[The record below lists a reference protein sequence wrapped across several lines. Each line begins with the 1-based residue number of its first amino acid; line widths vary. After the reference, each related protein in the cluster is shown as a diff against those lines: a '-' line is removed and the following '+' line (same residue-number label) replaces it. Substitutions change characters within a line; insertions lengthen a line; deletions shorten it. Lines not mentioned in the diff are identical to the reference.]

1 MLKSG
6 DEMEKNLNKK
16 DKRVIKTRKA
26 IIHATIQLMSMKS
39 IEQITIKEIADT
51 ALINR
56 KTFYTHYNSI
66 YDVLN
71 DIENDIIQS
80 LIEIL
85 DSTDFSAERLN
96 PYPLFEKL
104 TTMINQDALF
114 FHSLL
119 QSSGH
124 SHLLNK
130 VKEVVK
136 DHLLIQFDK
145 YFPNDNVLPQYVLEF
160 IASGLISV
168 YQQWFSSDDHSSSLE
183 EISKLTGLLIFDGL
197 NGVFRQKQ
205 EELQGISKQCS
216 QIL

>member
-1 MLKSG
+1 
-6 DEMEKNLNKK
+6 MEKNLNTK

-26 IIHATIQLMSMKS
+26 IIGATIQLMGAKR
-39 IEQITIKEIADT
+39 IEQITVKEIADT

-56 KTFYTHYNSI
+56 KTFYTHYDSI

-71 DIENDIIQS
+71 DIENEIIQS
-80 LIEIL
+80 LIQIL

-104 TTMINQDALF
+104 TAMISQDVEF
-114 FHSLL
+114 FHCLL

-130 VKEVVK
+130 IKGVIK

-145 YFPNDNVLPQYVLEF
+145 YFPNDPVLPQYVLEF
-160 IASGLISV
+160 IASGLIAV
-168 YQQWFSSDDHSSSLE
+168 YQQWFDANEPEPSLE
-183 EISKLTGLLIFDGL
+183 EISRITGLLIFDGV

-205 EELQGISKQCS
+205 QELFDSPN
-216 QIL
+216 

>member
-1 MLKSG
+1 
-6 DEMEKNLNKK
+6 MEKNLNAK

-26 IIHATIQLMSMKS
+26 IIGATIQLMGVKR
-39 IEQITIKEIADT
+39 IEQITVKEIADT

-56 KTFYTHYNSI
+56 KTFYTHYDSI

-71 DIENDIIQS
+71 DIENEIIQS
-80 LIEIL
+80 LIQIL

-104 TTMINQDALF
+104 TAMINQDAEF
-114 FHSLL
+114 FHCLL
-119 QSSGH
+119 QPSGH

-130 VKEVVK
+130 IKGVIK

-145 YFPNDNVLPQYVLEF
+145 YFPNDTVLPQYVLEF
-160 IASGLISV
+160 IASGLIAV
-168 YQQWFSSDDHSSSLE
+168 YQQWFDANESEPSLE
-183 EISKLTGLLIFDGL
+183 EISKITGLLIFDGV

-205 EELQGISKQCS
+205 QELLDAANSHS
-216 QIL
+216 QSFQ

>member
-1 MLKSG
+1 MG
-6 DEMEKNLNKK
+6 V
-16 DKRVIKTRKA
+16 KR
-26 IIHATIQLMSMKS
+26 
-39 IEQITIKEIADT
+39 IEQITVKEIADT

-56 KTFYTHYNSI
+56 KTFYTHYDSI

-71 DIENDIIQS
+71 DIENEIIQS
-80 LIEIL
+80 LIQIL

-104 TTMINQDALF
+104 TAMINQDAEF
-114 FHSLL
+114 FHCLL

-130 VKEVVK
+130 IKGVIK

-145 YFPNDNVLPQYVLEF
+145 YFPNDTVLPQYVLEF
-160 IASGLISV
+160 IASGLIAV
-168 YQQWFSSDDHSSSLE
+168 YQQWFDANESEPSLE
-183 EISKLTGLLIFDGL
+183 EISKITGLLIFDGV

-205 EELQGISKQCS
+205 QELLDAANSHS
-216 QIL
+216 QSFQ

>member
-1 MLKSG
+1 
-6 DEMEKNLNKK
+6 MEKNLNAK

-26 IIHATIQLMSMKS
+26 IIGATIQLMGVKR
-39 IEQITIKEIADT
+39 IEQITVKEIADT

-56 KTFYTHYNSI
+56 KTFYTHYDSI

-71 DIENDIIQS
+71 DIENEIIQS
-80 LIEIL
+80 LIQIL

-104 TTMINQDALF
+104 TAMINQDAEF
-114 FHSLL
+114 FNCLL

-130 VKEVVK
+130 IKGVIK

-145 YFPNDNVLPQYVLEF
+145 YFPNDTVLPQYVLEF
-160 IASGLISV
+160 IASGLIAV
-168 YQQWFSSDDHSSSLE
+168 YQQWFDANESEPSLE
-183 EISKLTGLLIFDGL
+183 EISKITGLLIFDGV

-205 EELQGISKQCS
+205 QELLDAANSHS
-216 QIL
+216 QSFQ